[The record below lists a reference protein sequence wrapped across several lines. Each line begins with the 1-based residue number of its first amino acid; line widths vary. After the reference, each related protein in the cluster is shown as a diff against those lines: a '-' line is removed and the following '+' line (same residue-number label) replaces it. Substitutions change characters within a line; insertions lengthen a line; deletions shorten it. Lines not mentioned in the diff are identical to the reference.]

1 MQQVSEGG
9 RSGLLGSSSHLS
21 REPDVQM
28 DKCLGV
34 ISRLSPAPFS
44 SLHLRAMFVLLC
56 LLGELCVS
64 SKLSSLCMPGD
75 VFALLCFILKD
86 YLHSSLQHFWGTGDG
101 YEPWAS
107 GLPKPVLTLV
117 RTRNNCYGWELEW
130 EHLRAPGFTIFS
142 YFWKLARNPE

>member
-9 RSGLLGSSSHLS
+9 RAGLPGSSSHPS
-21 REPDVQM
+21 RKPNVQM

-44 SLHLRAMFVLLC
+44 FLHVRAMFVLLC

-86 YLHSSLQHFWGTGDG
+86 YLHSSLQHFWGNGN
-101 YEPWAS
+101 EPWSS
-107 GLPKPVLTLV
+107 GLPKPVLPAV
-117 RTRNNCYGWELEW
+117 RNNCTSCGQEQLLR
-130 EHLRAPGFTIFS
+130 LRARMRAS
-142 YFWKLARNPE
+142 